1 MKRDQPVSAAVA
13 SAVVAVILGAM
24 FGYGFRYWTEESK
37 VPDRRPAASQEAAGS
52 SAAGSSQNLPR
63 MLTAPAF
70 GPNVVSLVRT
80 IRAMEV
86 IERVQGQAMT
96 PAQRSRLN
104 ALLKELKESPKLD
117 DENARKVQARI
128 LSTLTD
134 AQRAAIAS
142 LQPRRESGSGGAARG
157 IATARTDGDPPAQPL
172 TDDSPFTGGRART
185 ALLTLLG
192 EGASSR

>member
-24 FGYGFRYWTEESK
+24 FGYGFRYWTEEAK
-37 VPDRRPAASQEAAGS
+37 VPYRRPAASQEASGR
-52 SAAGSSQNLPR
+52 SAAETSQNLPR
-63 MLTAPAF
+63 TLTAPAF

-96 PAQRSRLN
+96 PSQRSRLN
-104 ALLKELKESPKLD
+104 ALLMELKESPKLD
-117 DENARKVQARI
+117 DQHARKVQARI

-142 LQPRRESGSGGAARG
+142 LQPRRETGSGGAARG
-157 IATARTDGDPPAQPL
+157 IATARTDGDAPAQPL
-172 TDDSPFTGGRART
+172 TDDSPFTGGRARSS
-185 ALLTLLG
+185 LLTLLG
-192 EGASSR
+192 EGASGR

>member
-1 MKRDQPVSAAVA
+1 
-13 SAVVAVILGAM
+13 
-24 FGYGFRYWTEESK
+24 
-37 VPDRRPAASQEAAGS
+37 
-52 SAAGSSQNLPR
+52 

-117 DENARKVQARI
+117 AERCKR
-128 LSTLTD
+128 
-134 AQRAAIAS
+134 AS
-142 LQPRRESGSGGAARG
+142 LAR
-157 IATARTDGDPPAQPL
+157 
-172 TDDSPFTGGRART
+172 
-185 ALLTLLG
+185 
-192 EGASSR
+192 